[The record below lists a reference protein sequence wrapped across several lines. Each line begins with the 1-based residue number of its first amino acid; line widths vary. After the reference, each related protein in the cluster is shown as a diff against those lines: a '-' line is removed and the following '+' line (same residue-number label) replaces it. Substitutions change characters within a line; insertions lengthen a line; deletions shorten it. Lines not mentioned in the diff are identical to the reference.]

1 MRHRQA
7 PPAGHRATRALPET
21 VRPPT
26 PTGLGNLQA
35 QAHLRPRPGHDAG
48 LVLGSPHDTTEH
60 AADEL
65 ARAAALASS
74 GSAGSAGTPVAPP
87 ARPWNPG
94 PTPQGLSLG
103 LGVELGR
110 SERNAYERA
119 MGADFSAVRVHS
131 GPAIDAL
138 AAPMGARGFSHG
150 AHVGL
155 ASRHG
160 RLSADNPVLAHE
172 LAHVA
177 LRQRGLDPQ
186 PEALRRD
193 YDPSAAGMTSSK
205 APASVVAP
213 PPSPTKPLPPGRHEG
228 ATVGTW
234 GVGAKQTLVAGPR
247 VMRDFGSL
255 DAAAAYA
262 RGSGIASAIYE
273 EDALF
278 IVYPL
283 QGAEGFTTTAT
294 RIHHSGNIANVR
306 ARPGVLSLVT
316 SDGMSMSPHLTR
328 TNTGYEPN
336 YGAWLEQDDRRG
348 ATADPF
354 AGHRE
359 AFGNGLSGIT
369 DRDQLLR
376 QFETALRDTAFTVL
390 DRSEEEAHKQWGR
403 MQRGMPSEDRETV
416 QRVAAE
422 VAELDRQIASANARA
437 QIIQVGYDPKDSA
450 KNNKMIREQ
459 VAAAQKEAEQL
470 TVKKREKLLAYP
482 LLSQVNAADFLKL
495 DDAARAKELGD
506 RALEVQLNID
516 KTRQMV
522 ARGEL
527 NLWALAPLVATTK
540 QGLGIT
546 EGEAAR
552 WIDDEVSRR
561 RTWDIALQVALVV
574 LQIGLSIGAA
584 LVAGP
589 VGVAMAVGALGVGV
603 VDAVIATDRYLTSRA
618 TSNTDVNRE
627 AGLMPADISGD
638 WAWVV
643 VAWVGVGLSFADAVK
658 AVRAARMAGA
668 SDAALQQ
675 LAKEYHVD
683 YELLRG
689 AYAKSVL
696 GKAKP
701 DPVALQGILRS
712 AMDEATLAKLGDTP
726 VHVLSDAEF
735 TKLLGSQTGEAAV
748 VFNRASQGELRAVV
762 YFRET
767 GNPLALREEAVHLA
781 QALDPDSA
789 AKIKA
794 LRQIDQVQWG
804 RMSLQQRVSTYRTKL
819 QLEIDAQRKV
829 IARGGEKEY
838 LEDLGEHLRTMEDR
852 LKEVDNLLSDAD
864 RLKSGT
870 HPEWLQPGDFDKATT
885 LFAKPRLPRSGGQW
899 IEGVRGNGL
908 WQPDPGTAAYQAT
921 GGEPVRFR
929 NNYPVFARWSRARVS
944 IAMSGEGDDF
954 ARANQQLAQRNGW
967 LKADGTPNAA
977 EAQRWMDANNLTWH
991 HHQGGTTMMAVPTDI
1006 HANVPHTG
1014 GASAAR
1020 AK

>member
-1 MRHRQA
+1 MKQKSA
-7 PPAGHRATRALPET
+7 PPAERRAARAPPEPA
-21 VRPPT
+21 RHAPAP
-26 PTGLGNLQA
+26 GLGNLQA
-35 QAHLRPRPGHDAG
+35 QAHWGPRSGSEGAG
-48 LVLGSPHDTTEH
+48 LALGSPHDAVER
-60 AADEL
+60 AADRL
-65 ARAAALASS
+65 ARAAARAAAA
-74 GSAGSAGTPVAPP
+74 AGSAAGVPPP
-87 ARPWNPG
+87 ASPRHPG
-94 PTPQGLSLG
+94 PPAQGLG
-103 LGVELGR
+103 LGLGPGRALAR
-110 SERNAYERA
+110 SERMAYERA
-119 MGADFSAVRVHS
+119 MGADFSAVRIHS
-131 GPAIDAL
+131 GPAVDAL
-138 AAPMGARGFSHG
+138 AARLQARGFSHG
-150 AHVGL
+150 ADVGL
-155 ASRHG
+155 TGRHATTASA
-160 RLSADNPVLAHE
+160 SPVLAHE

-186 PEALRRD
+186 PEAVRRD
-193 YDPSAAGMTSSK
+193 YDPSAAGMTSGK

-213 PPSPTKPLPPGRHEG
+213 PPGPSKPLPAGRHEG

-234 GVGAKQTLVAGPR
+234 GLRGQQKLVAGKR
-247 VMRDFGSL
+247 VMRDFGAL
-255 DAAAAYA
+255 DVALAYA
-262 RGSGIASAIYE
+262 RGAGFASAIFE
-273 EDALF
+273 EDELF

-283 QGAEGFTTTAT
+283 EGAEGFTTAET
-294 RIHHSGNIANVR
+294 RIHHSGNIASVR
-306 ARPGVLSLVT
+306 ARPGVLGLVT

-328 TNTGYEPN
+328 TNTGLEAD

-348 ATADPF
+348 AADPF
-354 AGHRE
+354 SGHRE
-359 AFGNGLSGIT
+359 AFGQGLSDIT
-369 DRDQLLR
+369 DRAQLLR
-376 QFETALRDTAFTVL
+376 QFEAALRDTAFTVL
-390 DRSEEEAHKQWGR
+390 DRSEEEATKQWRR
-403 MQRGMPSEDRETV
+403 MQRGMPGEDRETV

-422 VAELDRQIASANARA
+422 VAELDRQIAAANARA
-437 QIIQVGYDPKDSA
+437 NMVQAGYDPKDSSDNRKA
-450 KNNKMIREQ
+450 VREQ
-459 VAAAQKEAEQL
+459 AEAARREAEQL

-495 DDAARAKELGD
+495 DDAGRARELGD

-540 QGLGIT
+540 QGLGIAD
-546 EGEAAR
+546 GEAAR
-552 WIDDEVSRR
+552 WIDEEISRR

-574 LQIGLSIGAA
+574 LQIGLSVGAA
-584 LVAGP
+584 LVGGP

-603 VDAVIATDRYLTSRA
+603 ADAVIATDRYLTSRA

-643 VAWVGVGLSFADAVK
+643 VAWLGVGLSFVDAVK

-675 LAKEYHVD
+675 IAKEYQVD
-683 YELLRG
+683 YELLRR
-689 AYAKSVL
+689 AYAKTLL
-696 GKAKP
+696 GRAKP

-726 VHVLSDAEF
+726 VRVLSDAEF
-735 TKLLGSQTGEAAV
+735 TQLLGSQTGEAAV
-748 VFNRASQGELRAVV
+748 VFNRANQGELRAVV
-762 YFRET
+762 YFRES

-781 QALDPDSA
+781 QALDPENA

-794 LRQIDQVQWG
+794 LRQINQAQWG
-804 RMSLQQRVSTYRTKL
+804 RMSLQQRLATYRTKL
-819 QLEIDAQRKV
+819 ELEIDAQRKV
-829 IARGGEKEY
+829 IGRGGEKEY

-852 LKEVDNLLSDAD
+852 LKEVDHLLSDTE

-885 LFAKPRLPRSGGQW
+885 LFAKPRLPQSGGQW
-899 IEGVRGNGL
+899 IEGTRGNGL
-908 WQPDPGTAAYQAT
+908 WQPDKGTAAYKAT

-929 NNYPVFARWSRARVS
+929 NNYPVFSRWSRARVS
-944 IAMSGEGDDF
+944 ITMSGEGDDF

-991 HHQGGTTMMAVPTDI
+991 HHQGGISMLAVPTDI
-1006 HANVPHTG
+1006 HANIPHTG
-1014 GASAAR
+1014 GASPAR